1 VTNFRL
7 TEEEAWEY
15 VARAHTGHYT
25 TLRRD
30 GRPIT
35 LPVWYV
41 VIDRAIYIRTPA
53 GTSKLKRI
61 RHDPRGYFVADSGQ
75 SWGELVAVTM
85 AVTATIVEAP
95 VLIEQVQAATDAKY
109 AGLQAPLERLPP
121 AVRERYGAFQTI
133 RLVPDGRVG
142 SWNNSALLG
151 DDSAP

>member
-1 VTNFRL
+1 VTQFRL

-35 LPVWYV
+35 LPIWHV

-53 GTSKLKRI
+53 AASKLKRI
-61 RHDPRGYFVADSGQ
+61 RHDPRGYFVADSGRA
-75 SWGELVAVTM
+75 WGELVAVTM
-85 AVTATIVEAP
+85 PVTAAIVEDPA
-95 VLIEQVQAATDAKY
+95 LIEQVRAATDAKY
-109 AGLQAPLERLPP
+109 AGLQAPLEHLPP
-121 AVRERYGAFQTI
+121 AVQQRYGAFQTI
-133 RLVPDGRVG
+133 KLAPDGRVG
-142 SWNNSALLG
+142 SWNNRALLG